1 MQSCGFIKMD
11 VLGNQEDAMT
21 TDLVMT
27 NDRQLSTI
35 GAGRMDTN
43 AAAVYLARLAPSSRD
58 TMRRALGIVARM
70 LTGDEAADY
79 LAVPWPAL
87 RFQHCLLYTSRCV

>member
-1 MQSCGFIKMD
+1 
-11 VLGNQEDAMT
+11 MT

-35 GAGRMDTN
+35 GAARLDTN
-43 AAAVYLARLAPSSRD
+43 PAAVYLARLAPSSRD

-79 LAVPWPAL
+79 LAVPL
-87 RFQHCLLYTSRCV
+87 SLIHI